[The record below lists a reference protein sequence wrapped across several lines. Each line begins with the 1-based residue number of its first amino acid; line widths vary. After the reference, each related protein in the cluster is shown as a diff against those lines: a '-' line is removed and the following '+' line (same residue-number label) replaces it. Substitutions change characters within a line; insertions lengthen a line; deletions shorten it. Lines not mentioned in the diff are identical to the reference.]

1 MYIFI
6 NLYNGL
12 EVCIKLLNVCML
24 NLYNFNTLSYILHV
38 LVFFVFFFVDNQH
51 SGVNKYFKMKE
62 EPKDKFVL
70 VVTYIC
76 LGLICKIIK

>member
-38 LVFFVFFFVDNQH
+38 LVFFFFFFFFFY
-51 SGVNKYFKMKE
+51 K
-62 EPKDKFVL
+62 KF
-70 VVTYIC
+70 
-76 LGLICKIIK
+76 II